1 VALVFNNR
9 KMQRHVFKSHAN
21 KIKQYEDASIR
32 YWWHERFFADSLDF
46 LSVDGLNEF
55 LKQAKRG
62 GVGERPGRDD
72 WISNPE
78 PFNGKINVQKI
89 DKDNELHLHML
100 KMGRRVATTNRHN
113 VRQPCINVALQEEV
127 YYLIKKFSESNS
139 SEFIPL
145 TKQIEIIKEVTG
157 IKGGLNEEATKN
169 RQVLPMRSRRK
180 EEHVLC

>member
-21 KIKQYEDASIR
+21 KIKKNMRMLQYDI
-32 YWWHERFFADSLDF
+32 F

-55 LKQAKRG
+55 LKQARRG
-62 GVGERPGRDD
+62 GVGERPDRDD

-78 PFNGKINVQKI
+78 PFNGKINVQKL
-89 DKDNELHLHML
+89 DKENELHLHML
-100 KMGRRVATTNRHN
+100 KMGRRVAGSNRHV
-113 VRQPCINVALQEEV
+113 VRQPCINVVLQEEV

-139 SEFIPL
+139 DEFIPL

-157 IKGGLNEEATKN
+157 IKGGLNEDRQANWKACIVNGNKN
-169 RQVLPMRSRRK
+169 LFYIESLP
-180 EEHVLC
+180 